1 MTSDQQRFA
10 GLSAAILFPLAA
22 YGSFGG
28 GGPCKD
34 FLCYFLFWGGLLG
47 AAGGIPASAVV
58 FVVLHLWFCHR
69 ARSKGRQ
76 AILGAF
82 VGIVAFEISAAC
94 ASLVSLKAT
103 ANPWL
108 GFAAAYVAVAI
119 ASVLYV
125 RSDPPAML
133 KAED

>member
-1 MTSDQQRFA
+1 VQRFA

-47 AAGGIPASAVV
+47 AAGGIPASALA
-58 FVVLHLWFCHR
+58 FVVLHLWFRHR

-76 AILGAF
+76 AILGALL
-82 VGIVAFEISAAC
+82 GIVAFEISAAC
-94 ASLVSLKAT
+94 ASLVSLWGKGV
-103 ANPWL
+103 NPWL

-119 ASVLYV
+119 GSVLYV
-125 RSDPPAML
+125 RSNPPAML